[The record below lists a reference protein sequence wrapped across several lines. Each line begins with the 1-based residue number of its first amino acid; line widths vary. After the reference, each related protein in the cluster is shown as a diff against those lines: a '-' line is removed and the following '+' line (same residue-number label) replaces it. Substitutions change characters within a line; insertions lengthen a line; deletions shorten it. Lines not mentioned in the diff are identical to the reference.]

1 MPGTDSR
8 AHRVGA
14 IVVVGFACVLVSAA
28 IVVALLK
35 RSLFPF
41 GGGTGISGRNRW
53 FGLWADDA
61 PHTFSFSGKCVQFAR
76 RLQPS
81 SSAAEKERKETRV
94 AVKEAREEKKREER
108 EREKS
113 SFEL

>member
-81 SSAAEKERKETRV
+81 SSAAEERKETRV

-108 EREKS
+108 EKKVAS
-113 SFEL
+113 SYK